1 MRASINGIELEYLID
16 GPETAPPVLLSHSL
30 ATTMS
35 MWKDQVPVLAR
46 DFRVIRYDMR
56 GHGRSGVSPP
66 PYDFGLLTADVV
78 GLLDHLGID
87 RVAFVGLS
95 IGGIIGQHLAI
106 HHGDRLRC
114 AVLCSTTSQISDQVR
129 GLWDQRIAAVEAGG
143 MESQAA
149 STLERWFTAPYRAV
163 QADTMTWIGDMV
175 RTTPAAGFIG
185 CGRAIQGIDVA
196 KDLGRIKIPTL
207 VVAAERDAGM
217 PPAAAEAIHR
227 AVAGSEFAVIANASH
242 LANIEQAAA
251 FNAIVV
257 SFLLKHLQV
266 IPRPRSR
273 RSRAAAPR

>member
-1 MRASINGIELEYLID
+1 MRASSNGIELEYLVD
-16 GPETAPPVLLSHSL
+16 GPATAPAVLLSHSL

-56 GHGRSGVSPP
+56 GHGRSGVSPA
-66 PYDFGLLTADVV
+66 PYDFTLLAADVV

-106 HHGDRLRC
+106 HHGDRLLC

-129 GLWDQRIAAVEAGG
+129 GVWDQRIAAVEAGG
-143 MESQAA
+143 MESQTA
-149 STLERWFTAPYRAV
+149 STLERWFTAPYRAA
-163 QADTMTWIGDMV
+163 QAETMTWVGDMV

-185 CGRAIQGIDVA
+185 CGRAIQGLDVA
-196 KDLGRIKIPTL
+196 KDLGRIKVPTL
-207 VVAAERDAGM
+207 VVPADHDAGM
-217 PPAAAEAIHR
+217 PPALSEAIHR
-227 AVAGSEFAVIANASH
+227 GIAGSEFAVIAHASH
-242 LANIEQAAA
+242 LSNIEQTAA
-251 FNAIVV
+251 FNAVVV

-266 IPRPRSR
+266 IPRPGSKRSR
-273 RSRAAAPR
+273 GAAPR